1 MIDVKQKTFWEEVS
15 KLLRDWAKGGYN
27 QDWCDFWTKLNHLK
41 KQHKDYCKDC
51 PFKVA
56 LEDNIDIFKDS

>member
-41 KQHKDYCKDC
+41 KTTQRLLQGLS
-51 PFKVA
+51 VQGGVRR
-56 LEDNIDIFKDS
+56 